1 MSVEAAARP
10 VARALTGVENGVF
23 KVKGGDSGA

>member
-10 VARALTGVENGVF
+10 VAHALTGVKKGVF
-23 KVKGGDSGA
+23 DVKGGDSGA